1 MSSPSKNPRT
11 DVTEAELAVLQI
23 LWQEGPRT
31 VRQLA
36 DALYPGGDATHYGT
50 VQKLL
55 QRLQAKRCVGRV
67 ARRSPIEFTAKVTR
81 EALADLRL
89 QQLVDTLC
97 AGSLTPL
104 LSHLTRRSELTAA
117 ERKELEKFLQG
128 LAARERASGSPG
140 RKP

>member
-1 MSSPSKNPRT
+1 MSSPSSSSPRA
-11 DVTEAELAVLQI
+11 DVTETELAVMQQ
-23 LWQEGPRT
+23 LWERGPRT

-36 DALYPGGDATHYGT
+36 DALYPGGEAAHYGT

-67 ARRSPIEFTAKVTR
+67 ARRTPIEFVAKVTR

-89 QQLVDTLC
+89 RQLVDTLC

-104 LSHLTRRSELTAA
+104 LSHLTRRRELTAA
-117 ERKELEKFLQG
+117 ERQELEKFMQDLEARQDA
-128 LAARERASGSPG
+128 AARKKR
-140 RKP
+140 